1 MLTLFFQLIIDGMG
15 MGLIYVI
22 LAVGLVLILSV
33 SRIFFI
39 AYGQFYM
46 IGAYVVWG
54 GSVLL
59 GLPFLASLCIAILA
73 TTLLA
78 MISYRV
84 IFHYIQYMERQFLAM
99 IVAAIGLMMVL
110 GQAGLVLFGTS
121 PRGLQQTVFPGI
133 VQFAGIN
140 VSVEKLVLIGLGLLI
155 TLTLFFVYEKTSIGW
170 AMQAVSYSP
179 EAASLMGVY
188 TQRIYLV
195 TMGISGALAGFA
207 GGIMAPMYAAYPQM
221 GEEIILSVMIV
232 MMLGGMESL
241 VGAVL
246 GGIIMGLTLSFGQY
260 YTGGFAQ
267 ILLFIVVG
275 IILFFRPGGL
285 IGREAKMDV

>member
-1 MLTLFFQLIIDGMG
+1 MLTLFFQLIVDGMG

-46 IGAYVVWG
+46 IGAYAVWA
-54 GSVLL
+54 GSVLI
-59 GLPFLASLCIAILA
+59 GLPFLASLCMAVLTTVILA
-73 TTLLA
+73 L
-78 MISYRV
+78 ISYRL

-121 PRGLQQTVFPGI
+121 PRGLPTLFPGI

-140 VSVEKLVLIGLGLLI
+140 VSVEKLVLIGLALLI
-155 TLTLFFVYEKTSIGW
+155 TLAMFFVYEKTSIGR
-170 AMQAVSYSP
+170 AMQAVSFSP
-179 EAASLMGVY
+179 EAASLMGVN

-195 TMGISGALAGFA
+195 TMGIGGALAGFA
-207 GGIMAPMYAAYPQM
+207 GGIMVPVYAAYPEM
-221 GEEIILSVMIV
+221 GQEIILSVIIV
-232 MMLGGMESL
+232 VMLGGMGSL

-260 YTGGFAQ
+260 YTGGLVQ
-267 ILLFIVVG
+267 ILLFIIVG
-275 IILFFRPGGL
+275 IILFVRPGGL
-285 IGREAKMDV
+285 IGSEAKVDV

>member
-1 MLTLFFQLIIDGMG
+1 MLTLFVQLIIDGMG

-39 AYGQFYM
+39 AYGQFFM
-46 IGAYVVWG
+46 IGAYAVWG
-54 GSVLL
+54 GSVLF
-59 GLPFLASLCIAILA
+59 GLPFLVSLCIAILT

-78 MISYRV
+78 MISYRA

-121 PRGLQQTVFPGI
+121 PRGLQQTVFSGI

-155 TLTLFFVYEKTSIGW
+155 TLTLFIIYEKTSIGW
-170 AMQAVSYSP
+170 AMQAVSFSP
-179 EAASLMGVY
+179 EAASLMGVH
-188 TQRIYLV
+188 TQNIYLV
-195 TMGISGALAGFA
+195 TMGISGALAGFT
-207 GGIMAPMYAAYPQM
+207 GGIMAPMYGAYPQM

-260 YTGGFAQ
+260 YTGGLAQ

>member
-1 MLTLFFQLIIDGMG
+1 MLTLFVQLIFDGMG

-22 LAVGLVLILSV
+22 LAVGLVLILNV

-46 IGAYVVWG
+46 VGAYAVWG

-59 GLPFLASLCIAILA
+59 GLPFLASLCIAVLTTVILA
-73 TTLLA
+73 L
-78 MISYRV
+78 MSYRL

-121 PRGLQQTVFPGI
+121 PRGLSTIFPGI

-140 VSVEKLVLIGLGLLI
+140 VSVEKLVLIGLAFLI
-155 TLTLFFVYEKTSIGW
+155 TLTMFLVYEKTSIGW
-170 AMQAVSYSP
+170 AMQAVSFNP
-179 EAASLMGVY
+179 EAASLMGVN

-195 TMGISGALAGFA
+195 TMGIGGALAGFA
-207 GGIMAPMYAAYPQM
+207 GGIMAPVYAAYPEM
-221 GEEIILSVMIV
+221 GQEIILSVILV
-232 MMLGGMESL
+232 IMLGGMGSL

-260 YTGGFAQ
+260 FTGGLVQ
-267 ILLFIVVG
+267 ILLFIIVG
-275 IILFFRPGGL
+275 IILLVRPGGL
-285 IGREAKMDV
+285 IGREAKMEV

>member
-1 MLTLFFQLIIDGMG
+1 MLTLFVQLIFDGMG

-22 LAVGLVLILSV
+22 LAVGLVLILNV

-46 IGAYVVWG
+46 VGAYAVWG

-59 GLPFLASLCIAILA
+59 GLPFLASLCIAVLTTVILA
-73 TTLLA
+73 L
-78 MISYRV
+78 MSYRL

-121 PRGLQQTVFPGI
+121 PRGLSTIFPGI
-133 VQFAGIN
+133 AQFAGIN
-140 VSVEKLVLIGLGLLI
+140 VSVEKLVLIGLALLI
-155 TLTLFFVYEKTSIGW
+155 TLTMFFVYEKTSIGW
-170 AMQAVSYSP
+170 AMQAVSFNP
-179 EAASLMGVY
+179 EAASLMGIN

-195 TMGISGALAGFA
+195 TMGIGGALAGFA
-207 GGIMAPMYAAYPQM
+207 GGIMAPVYAAYPEM
-221 GEEIILSVMIV
+221 GQEIILSVILV
-232 MMLGGMESL
+232 IMLGGMGSL

-260 YTGGFAQ
+260 FTGGLVQ
-267 ILLFIVVG
+267 ILLFVIVG
-275 IILFFRPGGL
+275 IILLVR
-285 IGREAKMDV
+285 

>member
-1 MLTLFFQLIIDGMG
+1 MLTLFVQLIFDGMG

-22 LAVGLVLILSV
+22 LAVGLVLILNV

-46 IGAYVVWG
+46 VGAYAVWG

-59 GLPFLASLCIAILA
+59 GLPFLASLCIAVLTTVILA
-73 TTLLA
+73 L
-78 MISYRV
+78 MSYRL

-121 PRGLQQTVFPGI
+121 PRGLSTIFPGI
-133 VQFAGIN
+133 AQFAGIN
-140 VSVEKLVLIGLGLLI
+140 VSVEKLVLIGLALLI
-155 TLTLFFVYEKTSIGW
+155 TLTMFFVYEKTSIGW
-170 AMQAVSYSP
+170 AMQAVSFNP
-179 EAASLMGVY
+179 EAASLMGIN

-195 TMGISGALAGFA
+195 TMGIGGALAGFA
-207 GGIMAPMYAAYPQM
+207 GGIMAPVYAAYPEM
-221 GEEIILSVMIV
+221 GQEIILSVILV
-232 MMLGGMESL
+232 IMLGGMGSL

-260 YTGGFAQ
+260 FTGGLVQ
-267 ILLFIVVG
+267 ILLFVIVG
-275 IILFFRPGGL
+275 IILLVRPGGL

>member
-1 MLTLFFQLIIDGMG
+1 MLTLFVQLIFDGLG

-22 LAVGLVLILSV
+22 LAVGLVLILNV

-46 IGAYVVWG
+46 AGAYAVWA
-54 GSVLL
+54 GSVLFE
-59 GLPFLASLCIAILA
+59 LPFLISLCVAVLTTVILS
-73 TTLLA
+73 L
-78 MISYRV
+78 ISYRL

-121 PRGLQQTVFPGI
+121 PRGMSTIFPGI

-140 VSVEKLVLIGLGLLI
+140 VSVEKLILIGFALLI
-155 TLTLFFVYEKTSIGW
+155 TLVMFFVYEKTSIGW
-170 AMQAVSYSP
+170 AMQAVSFNP
-179 EAASLMGVY
+179 EAASLMGIN
-188 TQRIYLV
+188 TQGIYLV
-195 TMGISGALAGFA
+195 TMGIGGALAGFA
-207 GGIMAPMYAAYPQM
+207 GGIMAPVYAAYPEM
-221 GEEIILSVMIV
+221 GQEIILSVIIV
-232 MMLGGMESL
+232 IMLGGMGSL

-260 YTGGFAQ
+260 FTGGLVQ
-267 ILLFIVVG
+267 ILLFIIVG
-275 IILFFRPGGL
+275 IILLVRPGGL
-285 IGREAKMDV
+285 IGSEAKMDV